1 MRSGTT
7 ARRWAN
13 EKRYHKHKK
22 AHKSSGCAF
31 CALVDNPNSRE
42 VIEETA
48 HCLIITNPFG
58 YDIWDGCGVIEH
70 FMIIPKKH
78 TASLNDLSDEEK
90 IDYMNQIA
98 RFEADGYSI
107 YARSPGNKTKSVVHQ
122 HTHLIKI
129 DNKPKRWLIFLK
141 KPHILM
147 TR

>member
-1 MRSGTT
+1 M
-7 ARRWAN
+7 
-13 EKRYHKHKK
+13 
-22 AHKSSGCAF
+22 
-31 CALVDNPNSRE
+31 
-42 VIEETA
+42 
-48 HCLIITNPFG
+48 FG

-78 TASLNDLSDEEK
+78 TASLADLSKEEK

-98 RFEADGYSI
+98 QFEADGYSI

>member
-1 MRSGTT
+1 MNTKKLIKT
-7 ARRWAN
+7 AA
-13 EKRYHKHKK
+13 
-22 AHKSSGCAF
+22 ALF
-31 CALVDNPNSRE
+31 CALIDNPNSQE

-58 YDIWDGCGVIEH
+58 YDIWDGCGVVEH

-90 IDYMNQIA
+90 VDYMDQIA
-98 RFEADGYSI
+98 QFEADGYSI